1 MRQQNTQKKNNR
13 RSIFVIG
20 LLLMLVAVI
29 GFGGYTLSK
38 YVTKKSADAN
48 ATVAKWGFTATADAS
63 KLFGTNYKF
72 DGKKSI
78 VTDETIGVT
87 YTVKS
92 SATDNDAVKN
102 RVAPGT
108 TGSMTF
114 SIQGKAEVLAS
125 INLQMTNTKD
135 VVLNYTKG
143 EATGSY
149 APVKWTLTESVNG
162 QTATTVIENTT
173 LANLAVELNKKFN
186 NQQQEIGTEINVTY
200 TLTWEWAFE
209 TGTTNDEKTLNN
221 NLDTLLGMY
230 ANSNA
235 NTTNEGYTV
244 AANTS
249 TEVGFDLT
257 ISVTQLQQAA

>member
-38 YVTKKSADAN
+38 YVTKKSTDAN
-48 ATVAKWGFTATADAS
+48 ATVAKWGFTVDADAS
-63 KLFGTNYKF
+63 GLFGKDYAYDTTKAN
-72 DGKKSI
+72 SI
-78 VTDETIGVT
+78 VNDGTGTL
-87 YTVKS
+87 TV
-92 SATDNDAVKN
+92 SASAN

-135 VVLNYTKG
+135 VVLNYTNDNVAG
-143 EATGSY
+143 TAY

-173 LANLAVELNKKFN
+173 LADLAVELNKKFN
-186 NQQQEIGTEINVTY
+186 NKEQAIGTEVNVTY
-200 TLTWEWAFE
+200 TRTWAWAFTSGDE
-209 TGTTNDEKTLNN
+209 NDT
-221 NLDTLLGMY
+221 LDTLLGMVANGTADATIDKY
-230 ANSNA
+230 AVVSA
-235 NTTNEGYTV
+235 TTT
-244 AANTS
+244 
-249 TEVGFDLT
+249 TEVGFDLA
-257 ISVTQLQQAA
+257 ISITQLQQAA

>member
-38 YVTKKSADAN
+38 YVTKKSTDAN
-48 ATVAKWGFTATADAS
+48 ATVAKWGFTVDADAS
-63 KLFGTNYKF
+63 GLFGKDYAYDTTKAN
-72 DGKKSI
+72 SI
-78 VTDETIGVT
+78 VNDGTGTL
-87 YTVKS
+87 TV
-92 SATDNDAVKN
+92 SASAN

-135 VVLNYTKG
+135 VVLNYTNDNVAG
-143 EATGSY
+143 TAY

-173 LANLAVELNKKFN
+173 LADLAVELNKKFN
-186 NQQQEIGTEINVTY
+186 NKEQAIGTEVNVTY
-200 TLTWEWAFE
+200 TLTWAWAFTSGDE
-209 TGTTNDEKTLNN
+209 NDT
-221 NLDTLLGMY
+221 LDTLLGMVANGTADATIDKY
-230 ANSNA
+230 AVVSA
-235 NTTNEGYTV
+235 TTT
-244 AANTS
+244 
-249 TEVGFDLT
+249 TEVGFDLA
-257 ISVTQLQQAA
+257 ISITQLQQAA

>member
-13 RSIFVIG
+13 RSILVIG

-38 YVTKKSADAN
+38 YVTKKSTDAK
-48 ATVAKWGFTATADAS
+48 ASVAKWGFTATADAS
-63 KLFGTNYKF
+63 ELFGKNYKF
-72 DGKKSI
+72 DGTKSI
-78 VTDETIGVT
+78 VTNETTGVT

-92 SATDNDAVKN
+92 SAADSETVKN

-162 QTATTVIENTT
+162 QTATKVVENKT
-173 LANLAVELNKKFN
+173 LAELAVELNKKFN
-186 NQQQEIGTEINVTY
+186 NKKQAIGEEVNVTY
-200 TLTWEWAFE
+200 TLTWAWAFE
-209 TGTTNDEKTLNN
+209 NN
-221 NLDTLLGMY
+221 AVTDANALDTLLGMY
-230 ANSNA
+230 ASSNT

-244 AANTS
+244 AADTS
-249 TEVGFDLT
+249 TEVGFDLAIT
-257 ISVTQLQQAA
+257 IEQLQQDA

>member
-38 YVTKKSADAN
+38 YVTKKSTDAN
-48 ATVAKWGFTATADAS
+48 ASVAKWGFTATADAS
-63 KLFGTNYKF
+63 ELFGKNYKF
-72 DGKKSI
+72 DGTKSI
-78 VTDETIGVT
+78 VTNETTGVT

-92 SATDNDAVKN
+92 SAADSETVKN

-135 VVLNYTKG
+135 VVLNYTNDNVAG
-143 EATGSY
+143 TAY

-162 QTATTVIENTT
+162 QTATKVVENKT
-173 LANLAVELNKKFN
+173 LAELAVELNKKFN
-186 NQQQEIGTEINVTY
+186 NKEQAIGTEINVTY
-200 TLTWEWAFE
+200 TLTWAWAFTSGAE
-209 TGTTNDEKTLNN
+209 NDT
-221 NLDTLLGMY
+221 LDTLLGMV
-230 ANSNA
+230 ANGTADATIDKYVAVSA
-235 NTTNEGYTV
+235 TTT
-244 AANTS
+244 
-249 TEVGFDLT
+249 TEVGFDLA
-257 ISVTQLQQAA
+257 ISITQLQQAA

>member
-13 RSIFVIG
+13 RSILVIG

-38 YVTKKSADAN
+38 YVTKKSTDAS
-48 ATVAKWGFTATADAS
+48 ASVAKWGFTADADAS
-63 KLFGTNYKF
+63 KLFGKDYAYDTTKAN
-72 DGKKSI
+72 SI
-78 VTDETIGVT
+78 VNDGAGTL
-87 YTVKS
+87 TV
-92 SATDNDAVKN
+92 SANTANRTN

-114 SIQGKAEVLAS
+114 SIKGKAEVLAS

-162 QTATTVIENTT
+162 QTATKVVENKT
-173 LANLAVELNKKFN
+173 LAELAVELNKKFN
-186 NQQQEIGTEINVTY
+186 NKKQAIGEEVNVTY
-200 TLTWEWAFE
+200 TLTWAWAFE
-209 TGTTNDEKTLNN
+209 NN
-221 NLDTLLGMY
+221 AVTDANALDTLLGMY
-230 ANSNA
+230 ASSNT

-244 AANTS
+244 AADTS
-249 TEVGFDLT
+249 TEVGFDLA
-257 ISVTQLQQAA
+257 ISITQLAQ